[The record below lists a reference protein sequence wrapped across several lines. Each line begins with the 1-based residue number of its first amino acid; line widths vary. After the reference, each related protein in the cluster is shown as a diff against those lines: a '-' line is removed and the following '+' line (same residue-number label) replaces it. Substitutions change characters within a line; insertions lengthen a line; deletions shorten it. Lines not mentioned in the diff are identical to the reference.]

1 MRESK
6 TLNFASN
13 PRHPAYPRQNEPDF
27 HPIFIFLGYHSSMKI
42 LLIEDEAGIANM
54 IRRGL
59 TDASY
64 VVETA
69 ADGKTGLEMA
79 QSNAY
84 ALVILDLM
92 LPKMDGWQV
101 CEELRACRNRVPVLM
116 LTARDN
122 VEDRVKGLD
131 LGADDYLP
139 KPFDFQELL
148 ARVRALIRR
157 DRIHRSR
164 TIRIA
169 DLEMD
174 TAQHRVTRAGA
185 EVKLSHREYEL
196 LEALA
201 SNEGKVLTREAIQER
216 IWMNEERFSNT
227 VDVYIRMLRK
237 KIDADHVQKLIQT
250 VHGVGYTL
258 RAN

>member
-1 MRESK
+1 
-6 TLNFASN
+6 
-13 PRHPAYPRQNEPDF
+13 
-27 HPIFIFLGYHSSMKI
+27 MKI

-69 ADGKTGLEMA
+69 ADGKTGLEMV

-101 CEELRACRNRVPVLM
+101 CEELRAHRNRVPVLM

-216 IWMNEERFSNT
+216 IWMNEECFSNT